1 MTCVS
6 RVLAALAVAI
16 CLPALAWAQGGGAS
30 STGTIQGRVTDA
42 SGAVLPGVTV
52 TAASPSMIGTQTQV
66 STDNGSYRFP
76 AVPPGIYSLTFE
88 LAGFNTVQRDGVE
101 ISLGFTANVNAE
113 LAVATLQETVTVSGN
128 SPVIDT
134 TATRVQQ
141 NFKLEQLNS
150 IPNGR
155 DMWALLAAT
164 PGVVMSRIDVGGNR
178 AGTQTGYTAY
188 GLNGQ
193 VRTSVEGIN
202 TTEGTDG
209 AGFYYDYGSFEEVFL
224 GVAGQG
230 AEAATPGVQSNFL
243 GKSGG
248 NRFSG
253 ELYVDGYNNSFQSSN
268 LSDIYTRATSQG
280 GYGFRPDSNEV
291 LRYYDINMN
300 VGGPVKKDKIWW
312 HFSWRRQFNAVE
324 QPLFTFDQSFDTWNQ
339 NPSAKVTYQL
349 NQKNKFIGYYQWN
362 MKEQPNRLPVAGYTY
377 TDPAQTVRQVS
388 PSWVYKGEWNGTVS
402 DRLYLEARWGDFG
415 YYDPRYSNSDE
426 DYFWR
431 DTTLLVLTGAHA
443 ESQTDRDRK
452 QTTASA
458 TYFVDTKYGSHTFK
472 IGGEIYKETQ
482 WSGRAQNVGG
492 NIEHI
497 YVNGVSSQVVF
508 GVPTAT
514 CVCGRYAS
522 DDGQLLV
529 ENKLDQQD
537 FFVNDTWSK
546 GRVTVNMGVRWDR
559 YKGWMP
565 EQQQMAFA
573 IGPVS
578 VPAQTFDA
586 RDFYTWNNIG
596 PRIGLTYDLAGDGK
610 TVVKASYGLFWHNP
624 GPGVSANANPNQ
636 NNKSVTYT
644 WTDRNNDRRYQLG
657 EESANPTAAT
667 LAGTIQLDPNIT
679 SPYSHD
685 GTVYVERQVSASVG
699 ARVGFVYKTEDDLIQ
714 QYNPGRPLSAYTVPY
729 SIVDPGPDG
738 IAGSADDATVTLLGV
753 PNSADVNTRFPLTNV
768 TQNTP
773 RFSRYKTVE
782 ASMNKRLSNRWSAQI
797 GGSHTWGVD
806 FPGTPVNPNG
816 YPNTPNGTF
825 DSARTRWD
833 FKVSGT
839 YEAPL
844 GLRVSPLLRHQ
855 AGENFARQLTVGA
868 GSATAA
874 GAIFSG
880 TINVEPLD
888 SRRHDNITVFD
899 LRVDRGFTL
908 GHGIRLRGFFDLF
921 NITNSNAAE
930 TRTIT
935 TGAAFL
941 RPTAILAPRTARFG
955 VRASF

>member
-1 MTCVS
+1 MRCFLKS
-6 RVLAALAVAI
+6 LATALVI
-16 CLPALAWAQGGGAS
+16 GLLLPAPTAAQGGGAS
-30 STGTIQGRVTDA
+30 STGTIQGRVADT
-42 SGAVLPGVTV
+42 SGAVLPGVSV
-52 TAASPSMIGTQTQV
+52 TATSPSMIGTQTQV
-66 STDNGSYRFP
+66 TNENGSFRFP
-76 AVPPGIYSLTFE
+76 AVPPGAYELTFE
-88 LAGFNTVQRDGVE
+88 LAGFGTVKRNDVQV
-101 ISLGFTANVNAE
+101 SLGTTANVNAE
-113 LAVATLQETVTVSGN
+113 LKVATLQETVTVTGD

-134 TATRVQQ
+134 SATRVQQ
-141 NFKLEQLNS
+141 NFKLTQLES

-155 DMWALLAAT
+155 DMWSLLAAT

-253 ELYVDGYNNSFQSSN
+253 EFYVDGYNNSFQGSN
-268 LSDIYTRATSQG
+268 LSDIYTKPTSQG
-280 GYGFRPDSNEV
+280 GYGFRPGSNEV
-291 LRYYDINMN
+291 LRYYDVN
-300 VGGPVKKDKIWW
+300 VNAGGPIKKDKAWW

-349 NQKNKFIGYYQWN
+349 NQKNKIIGYYQWN
-362 MKEQPNRLPVAGYTY
+362 MKEQPNRLPIGGYTY
-377 TDPAQTVRQVS
+377 TDPTQTSRQVS
-388 PSWVYKGEWNGTVS
+388 PSWVYKAEWNGTVS

-415 YYDPRYSNSDE
+415 YYDPRYANSDQ

-452 QTTASA
+452 QTTGAA
-458 TYFVDTKYGSHTFK
+458 TYFLDTKFGSHTFK
-472 IGGEIYKETQ
+472 FGGELYNETQ

-497 YVNGVSSQVVF
+497 YVNNVASQLVF

-522 DDGQLLV
+522 DNGQLLV
-529 ENKLDQQD
+529 VNKLDQQD
-537 FFVNDTWSK
+537 FFINDTWSK
-546 GRVTVNMGVRWDR
+546 GRVTMNLGLRWDR

-565 EQQQMAFA
+565 EQSQPAFTN
-573 IGPVS
+573 GPVS
-578 VPAQTFDA
+578 VAAQTFPQ
-586 RDFYTWNNIG
+586 RDFYTWNNLG
-596 PRIGLTYDLAGDGK
+596 PRIGMTYDLAGDGK
-610 TVVKASYGLFWHNP
+610 TVLKASYGLFWHNP
-624 GPGVSANANPNQ
+624 GPSVSANANPNQ
-636 NNKSVTYT
+636 NNKSVTYN
-644 WTDRNNDRRYQLG
+644 WTDTNGDKHFQMG
-657 EESANPTAAT
+657 EQSANPTATT

-685 GTVYVERQVSASVG
+685 VSVYLERQVSDSIG
-699 ARVGFVYKTEDDLIQ
+699 SRVGFVYKSEDDLIA
-714 QYNPGRPLSAYTVPY
+714 QYNPGRPISAYTVPY
-729 SIVDPGPDG
+729 TIVDPGVDG
-738 IAGSADDATVTLLGV
+738 VTNTADDSTIKLLGV
-753 PNSADVNTRFPLTNV
+753 PNTADVNTKFPLTNV

-782 ASMNKRLSNRWSAQI
+782 ASMNKRLSNRWAAQI
-797 GGSHTWGVD
+797 GGSHTWAVD
-806 FPGTPVNPNG
+806 FPGNYPNNPNG
-816 YPNTPNGTF
+816 VF
-825 DSARTRWD
+825 DEENTRWD
-833 FKVSGT
+833 FKLSGT
-839 YEAPL
+839 YEAPY
-844 GLRVSPLLRHQ
+844 GIRVSPLVRHQ
-855 AGENFARQLTVGA
+855 AGANFARQFSVGA
-868 GSATAA
+868 ASATAA

-880 TINVEPLD
+880 TINVEPLN
-888 SRRHDNITVFD
+888 SNRHDNITVLD
-899 LRVDRGFTL
+899 VRADRGFSL
-908 GHGIRLRGFFDLF
+908 SHGMRVRVFLDLF

-935 TGAAFL
+935 TGTSYL
-941 RPTAILAPRTARFG
+941 RPTAVLAPRTARIGARFQ
-955 VRASF
+955 F

>member
-1 MTCVS
+1 MKLTMKTL
-6 RVLAALAVAI
+6 LAAILAAFVPI
-16 CLPALAWAQGGGAS
+16 LATAQGGGAS
-30 STGTIQGRVTDA
+30 STGTIQGRVTDS
-42 SGAVLPGVTV
+42 SGAVLPGVSV
-52 TAASPSMIGTQTQV
+52 TASSPSMIGTQTQV
-66 STDNGSYRFP
+66 SNDNGSYRFP
-76 AVPPGIYSLTFE
+76 AVPPGIYAVTFE
-88 LAGFNTVQRDGVE
+88 LPGFNTVRRDGIE

-113 LAVATLQETVTVSGN
+113 LAVATLQETVTVAGN

-164 PGVVMSRIDVGGNR
+164 PGVIMSRIDVGGNR

-202 TTEGTDG
+202 TTEGTGG

-248 NRFSG
+248 NRISG
-253 ELYVDGYNNSFQSSN
+253 EFYVDGYNNSFQSSN
-268 LSDIYTRATSQG
+268 LTDIYTRPTSQG
-280 GYGFRPDSNEV
+280 GYGFRPGSNEV
-291 LRYYDINMN
+291 LRYYDVNFN
-300 VGGPVKKDKIWW
+300 VGGPIKVDKAWW

-324 QPLFTFDQSFDTWNQ
+324 QPLFAFDQSFDTWNQ

-349 NQKNKFIGYYQWN
+349 NQKNKFVGYYQWN
-362 MKEQPNRLPVAGYTY
+362 MKEQPNRLPLGGYTY
-377 TDPAQTVRQVS
+377 TGPDQTSRQVS
-388 PSWVYKGEWNGTVS
+388 PSWVYKAEWNGTVS
-402 DRLYLEARWGDFG
+402 DRLYIEARWGDFG

-426 DYFWR
+426 EYFWR
-431 DTTLLVLTGAHA
+431 DSTLLVLTGAHA

-452 QTTASA
+452 QTTGAA
-458 TYFVDTKYGSHTFK
+458 TYFLDTKYGSHTFK
-472 IGGEIYKETQ
+472 FGGEIYNETQ

-497 YVNGVSSQVVF
+497 YVNNVSSQVIF
-508 GVPTAT
+508 GIPTAT

-529 ENKLDQQD
+529 VNKLDQQD
-537 FFVNDTWSK
+537 FFVNDTWNL
-546 GRVTVNMGVRWDR
+546 GRMTLNMGVRWDR
-559 YKGWMP
+559 YRGWMP
-565 EQQQMAFA
+565 QNEQIAFA

-578 VPAQTFDA
+578 VPAQTFPE
-586 RDFYTWNNIG
+586 REFFTWNNIG

-624 GPGVSANANPNQ
+624 GPGVSADANPNQ

-644 WTDRNNDRRYQLG
+644 WTDRNADRRFQLG
-657 EESANPTAAT
+657 EQSANPTATT
-667 LAGTIQLDPNIT
+667 LAGTIELDPNIT

-685 GTVYVERQVSASVG
+685 ATVYVERQVTAEIG
-699 ARVGFVYKTEDDLIQ
+699 ARVGFVYKTEDDLIT
-714 QYNPGRPLSAYTVPY
+714 QYNPGRPISAYTVPY
-729 SIVDPGPDG
+729 SFLDIGVDGVSG
-738 IAGSADDATVTLLGV
+738 TADDRTLTLFGV
-753 PNSADVNTRFPLTNV
+753 PNTPDVNTRFPLTNV

-773 RFSRYKTVE
+773 RFSRYKTME
-782 ASMNKRLSNRWSAQI
+782 ASMAKRWSDRWSAQI
-797 GGSHTWGVD
+797 GGSYTWAND
-806 FPGTPVNPNG
+806 FPNNYPNNPNA
-816 YPNTPNGTF
+816 TF
-825 DSARTRWD
+825 DVDTTRWD
-833 FKVSGT
+833 FKLSGT
-839 YEAPL
+839 YEAPFAI
-844 GLRVSPLLRHQ
+844 RVSPLIRHQ
-855 AGENFARQLTVGA
+855 AGANFARQISVGA
-868 GSATAA
+868 GAATAA

-880 TINVEPLD
+880 TINVED
-888 SRRHDNITVFD
+888 FAARRHDNITVID
-899 LRVDRGFTL
+899 LRFDRGFTV
-908 GHGIRLRGFFDLF
+908 GGTVRLRGFVDLF
-921 NITNSNAAE
+921 NLTNSNAAE

-941 RPTAILAPRTARFG
+941 RPTAILPPRTARVG
-955 VRASF
+955 VRVSF